1 MLPEY
6 MQTLPLITVY
16 ESDGLKIEVADS
28 LCLVRTEWLRTLP
41 DEQFQAEAMQAYHV
55 IAERK
60 AEKVLVN
67 SQQTSILGPE
77 TKDWLS
83 NTYYSLFSTTALRK
97 MARVMPDNLFKK
109 LALASVVAR
118 ADAAGDISYTIRDFA
133 SEDEAISWLLEE

>member
-1 MLPEY
+1 

-16 ESDGLKIEVADS
+16 ESDGLKIEAADS
-28 LCLVRTEWLRTLP
+28 FRFVRTEWLQPLP
-41 DEQFQAEAMQAYHV
+41 DNQFITEAMQAHDY
-55 IAERK
+55 IKQRN

-67 SQQTSILGPE
+67 SERTSILGSD

-83 NTYYSLFSTTALRK
+83 NTYYSLFSQTSLKK

-118 ADAAGDISYTIRDFA
+118 ADAAGDISYQIQDFA
-133 SEDEAISWLLEE
+133 SEEEAVRWLLED

>member
-1 MLPEY
+1 

-16 ESDGLKIEVADS
+16 ESYGLKIEVADS
-28 LCLVRTEWLRTLP
+28 YRLVRTEWLHPMP
-41 DEQFQAEAMQAYHV
+41 DEQFMTEAMQAHAY
-55 IAERK
+55 IKERN

-67 SQQTSILGPE
+67 SQQASILGPD

-83 NTYYSLFSTTALRK
+83 NTYYSLFSHTSLKK

-118 ADAAGDISYTIRDFA
+118 ADAAGEISYEIQDFA
-133 SEDEAISWLLEE
+133 SEEAAMRWLLEE

>member
-1 MLPEY
+1 
-6 MQTLPLITVY
+6 MQPLPLISIY

-28 LCLVRTEWLRTLP
+28 LGLVRTEWLRALP
-41 DEQFQAEAMQAYHV
+41 DQQFQTEAMQAYHV

-60 AEKVLVN
+60 AENVLVN
-67 SQQTSILGPE
+67 SKQTSILGPE

-83 NTYYSLFSTTALRK
+83 NIYYKLFSATSLKK

-118 ADAAGDISYTIRDFA
+118 ADAAGEISYTIRDFA
-133 SEDEAISWLLEE
+133 SEDEAISWLLED